1 MQISF
6 IEIRGHMK
14 FRIYHSERF
23 EKELTRFD
31 KKFQERVDKIEDEL
45 VENPYSGKPLGVR
58 WFREK
63 RYENYRIYYLIYDDL
78 ESVFMVGISDKKDQQ
93 KVINTI
99 KLLLDL
105 FEQELKNLIDKDGLT

>member
-6 IEIRGHMK
+6 IKIRGHMK
-14 FRIYHSERF
+14 FKIYRSERF
-23 EKELTRFD
+23 EKELAKFD

-45 VENPYSGKPLGVR
+45 VENPYSGKPLGIR

-105 FEQELKNLIDKDGLT
+105 FKRELGNLIDKDGLT